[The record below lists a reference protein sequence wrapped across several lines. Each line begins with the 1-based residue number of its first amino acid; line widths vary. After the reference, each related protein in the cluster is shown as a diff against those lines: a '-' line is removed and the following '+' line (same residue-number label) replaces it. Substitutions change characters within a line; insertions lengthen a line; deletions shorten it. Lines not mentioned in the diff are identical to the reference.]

1 VGELD
6 RSGTIVV
13 DTPAGEVRIWHAVV
27 TTDPDGLSCLEVYA
41 APGDEGETLF
51 HICNPPTGVRRNGE
65 VVTDPVGA
73 IVEVLAAHGG
83 ARRKKRA
90 K

>member
-1 VGELD
+1 
-6 RSGTIVV
+6 
-13 DTPAGEVRIWHAVV
+13 V

-51 HICNPPTGVRRNGE
+51 RIFNPPTGVRRNG
-65 VVTDPVGA
+65 VVEHDPVGA
-73 IVEVLAAHGG
+73 IIQALAANGG

-90 K
+90 R